1 MKAFFTTFLVL
12 NFLAETLAAVSLI
25 GAENGLAAALSG
37 NGSTN
42 GLWSMHYGFAVI
54 SIASAICWVWPH
66 RTSRKVVT
74 AVLGMLMV
82 FHSALLI
89 SLILENSQIGG
100 IVLHTVRALMAIVL
114 FTLRG
119 RWCNDP

>member
-54 SIASAICWVWPH
+54 SIASAIFWVWPH

-100 IVLHTVRALMAIVL
+100 IVLHTVLALIAIVL

-119 RWCNDP
+119 RWCNEP